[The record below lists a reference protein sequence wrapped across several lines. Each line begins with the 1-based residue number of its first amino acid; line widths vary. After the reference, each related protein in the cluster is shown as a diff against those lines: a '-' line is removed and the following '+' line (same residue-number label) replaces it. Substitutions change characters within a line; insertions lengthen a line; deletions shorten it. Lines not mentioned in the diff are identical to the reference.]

1 MTETLSPAL
10 PIVEPQSAPHT
21 VSSNR
26 VRWLELSLVLSIS
39 FGDSIVRSL
48 YLLRHG
54 PSDNLGL
61 TTGRASYGLVRLL
74 ICLLLLAYVLSR
86 RGLRIRDL
94 GLRWSIR
101 DCVIGFPLYLAY
113 LVAHGVAFSSL
124 HAALSALGPVPPAP
138 SPRAFFGHPSWMA
151 VPYLFVN
158 PFFEELI
165 VRAYFM
171 TELLDLT
178 GSSLLAVLCSTA
190 LQFSYHLYYGWIRA
204 TGMAAGFLVFS
215 LYYLRTRK
223 ATPIVAAHAVLDI
236 SALLRLG

>member
-1 MTETLSPAL
+1 MMETLS
-10 PIVEPQSAPHT
+10 SAPPIAEAQSVPHAA
-21 VSSNR
+21 SSNR
-26 VRWLELSLVLSIS
+26 VRWLELLLVLSIS
-39 FGDSIVRSL
+39 FGDSIIRSL

-74 ICLLLLAYVLSR
+74 VCLLLLAYVLSR
-86 RGLRIRDL
+86 RGLSFRSL
-94 GLRWSIR
+94 GLRWSLR
-101 DCVIGFPLYLAY
+101 DCAIGFPLYLAY
-113 LVAHGVAFSSL
+113 LVAHGIAFSSL
-124 HAALSALGPVPPAP
+124 HAALVAHGPVPPAP

-151 VPYLFVN
+151 VPYLFAN

-171 TELLDLT
+171 TELIDLT
-178 GSSLLAVLCSTA
+178 GSSLLAVFCSTA
-190 LQFSYHLYYGWIRA
+190 LQFSYHLYYGWIGA
-204 TGMAAGFLVFS
+204 TGMAGGFLVFS

-236 SALLRLG
+236 AALIRLG